1 MKCSL
6 LHYID
11 MEKIA
16 IFGGSF
22 DPPHKGHKLL
32 ALNLAEKCGADKV
45 LIMPTALSP
54 FKERSGAESSDRLE
68 MCRLL
73 FNEPIFEISDI
84 ETRRG
89 GKSYT
94 IDTLNEVKKLYSKSQ
109 LYLFMGDDMFLSLD
123 RWYKYKEILEL
134 CVPVAAC
141 RTEKLEKLDDMRKFA
156 QEVLG
161 LSQNGAIICE
171 SVPIET
177 SSTQIRRDLKKGVY
191 NHYLDEKVLAYIKDR
206 GLYI

>member
-1 MKCSL
+1 
-6 LHYID
+6 

-16 IFGGSF
+16 VFGGSF

-32 ALNLAEKCGADKV
+32 ALNLAHKCGANKV
-45 LIMPTALSP
+45 IIMPTALSP
-54 FKERSGAESSDRLE
+54 FKQSSGAKPEDRLE

-73 FNEPIFEISDI
+73 FNDPIFEISDI
-84 ETRRG
+84 EARRG

-94 IDTLNEVKKLYSKSQ
+94 VDTLNEIKKIHPDSQ

-134 CVPVAAC
+134 CIPVAAC
-141 RTEKLEKLDDMRKFA
+141 RTEKLEKLQEMKKFSV
-156 QEVLG
+156 EVLG
-161 LSQNGAIICE
+161 LSENGAIICE

-177 SSTQIRRDLKKGVY
+177 SSTQIREELKKGVK
-191 NHYLDEKVLAYIKDR
+191 NSFLDEDVFAYIKTR